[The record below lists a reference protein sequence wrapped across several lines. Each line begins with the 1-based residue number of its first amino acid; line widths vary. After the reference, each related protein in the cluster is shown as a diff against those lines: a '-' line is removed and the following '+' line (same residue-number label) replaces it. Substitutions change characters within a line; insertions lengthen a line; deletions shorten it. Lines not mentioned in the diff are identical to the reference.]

1 MFLFINKNTEF
12 NKKKYS
18 YRCILFFSRNQLATS
33 SLNSFNELRDF
44 RTMQSCKGREI
55 SLSGR
60 TSSNLHNEKQI
71 RPTRLRI
78 VDEGRL

>member
-1 MFLFINKNTEF
+1 M
-12 NKKKYS
+12 YP
-18 YRCILFFSRNQLATS
+18 FFFQNQLATS
-33 SLNSFNELRDF
+33 SLNSFNEL